1 MKREDFIPKLD
12 ETVVKR
18 RGVYAPPE
26 RNFGRIAK
34 LWSVYLDDKF
44 GSGYPSNGAPIELAE
59 TDVAIM
65 CGMIKIARLME
76 DPKHEDSW
84 LDLAGYA
91 CCGSEVSERASNEVR
106 FESRFRKG
114 PTGPLELRNV
124 MDRTT
129 ASVGEGPAACF
140 RRVLEGAGP
149 HEAVEWPKGLSYQ
162 EVYDICADV
171 RKAREFDA
179 KFKAACQD
187 ARTADEKIEDAALDA
202 NEKVEAK
209 TVPTT
214 ADFKVGDRVRYEG
227 FKKEVPVST
236 GSVVEAD
243 DASVTVLHDDGRMSM
258 HAQSAAGLVKLPPD
272 TLDPRNFEIKIGGL
286 YRHKGMASLHQVTG
300 TFPGGPLVSAVPWPS
315 RSPLFSYSYDKDDF
329 LARFE
334 RVPPA
339 EEAEL
344 LKDES

>member
-1 MKREDFIPKLD
+1 MKREDFIRQLD

-34 LWSVYLDDKF
+34 LWSVYLDDRY
-44 GSGYPSNGAPIELAE
+44 GAGAPSKGAPIELAE

-76 DPKHEDSW
+76 DPRHEDSW

-91 CCGSEVSERASNEVR
+91 CCGSEVSGRAPRKVVTEKWQWREVKTP
-106 FESRFRKG
+106 SG
-114 PTGPLELRNV
+114 
-124 MDRTT
+124 
-129 ASVGEGPAACF
+129 AEGPAAQF
-140 RRVLEGAGP
+140 RRLLEGAAP

-162 EVYDICADV
+162 EIYDICADV

-187 ARTADEKIEDAALDA
+187 VRTDDEKIEDAALDA
-202 NEKVEAK
+202 NEKV
-209 TVPTT
+209 
-214 ADFKVGDRVRYEG
+214 
-227 FKKEVPVST
+227 
-236 GSVVEAD
+236 
-243 DASVTVLHDDGRMSM
+243 
-258 HAQSAAGLVKLPPD
+258 D
-272 TLDPRNFEIKIGGL
+272 TLDPRNFGIKIGGL
-286 YRHKGMASLHQVTG
+286 YRHKHMADLCMVTG
-300 TFPGGPLVSAVPWPS
+300 SSPDGPFVTVVPWPS
-315 RSPLFSYSYDKDDF
+315 RNPRLAFQYDKDDF